1 MSSMLKIMGCWLVG
15 CALLVGGGFLLL
27 LASVAEQVLAR
38 QLGTPAAAAL
48 LMLGLAGAV
57 LGLVHAW
64 LMKEA
69 SDLKA

>member
-1 MSSMLKIMGCWLVG
+1 MLKIMGCWLVG

-27 LASVAEQVLAR
+27 LASVAEQVLC
-38 QLGTPAAAAL
+38 TPAGDPGCGRPSHAWVGGAA
-48 LMLGLAGAV
+48 

>member
-1 MSSMLKIMGCWLVG
+1 MSIVLKVMGCWLAG
-15 CALLVGGGFLLL
+15 CVLLVGGGFLVL
-27 LASVAEQVLAR
+27 LASVVGQVLAR

-64 LMKEA
+64 LTNGSHE
-69 SDLKA
+69 LEG

>member
-1 MSSMLKIMGCWLVG
+1 MSSILKIMGCWLAG
-15 CALLVGGGFLLL
+15 CVL
-27 LASVAEQVLAR
+27 LAGGVFLVLLAPEVGQVLAR
-38 QLGTPAAAAL
+38 QLGIPAAAAL

-69 SDLKA
+69 ADLEA